1 MNRPITAILSLT
13 AAAALS
19 TSALAQTDWPERTV
33 NVIIGASPGGDT
45 DFNARTMAKYFEE
58 ITGTSMVI
66 TNMPGGGATIA
77 TSAVRDAEPDGST
90 MLFGHTGHL
99 IVTEAS
105 GLADYGIDDFAICR
119 IPAIDQG
126 AVFVASA
133 DSGIES
139 VEDLVQRTE
148 AEPGSVVF
156 GTELGGYSHLQAL
169 KFQEETGAEMRIVDT
184 GSAAEKITSL
194 LGGRI
199 DVAGIAYGAVQ
210 DYVEAG
216 QMVVL
221 GQPNDEPNPL
231 LGDIPTFTEQ
241 GIDFVMN
248 NPYIIAFPAGTDEAI
263 VDRMGEI
270 MQQISENPEYAADLE
285 EGFKQPVSF
294 LPHDE
299 AIQRLNEIR
308 ENYMQYSDQLQAA
321 R

>member
-1 MNRPITAILSLT
+1 MNRRHVIATMLGTFAIIS
-13 AAAALS
+13 S
-19 TSALAQTDWPERTV
+19 PALAQTEWPERTV

-58 ITGTSMVI
+58 ITGTPMVI

-77 TSAVRDAEPDGST
+77 TSAVRDAEADGYT

-99 IVTEAS
+99 IVTEVS
-105 GLADYGIDDFAICR
+105 GLADYGIDQFEICC

-133 DSGIES
+133 QSGIES
-139 VEDLVQRTE
+139 IDDLVQRTQE
-148 AEPGSVVF
+148 EPGSVVF

-184 GSAAEKITSL
+184 GSASEKIAAM

-199 DVAGIAYGAVQ
+199 DVAGIAYGAIQ
-210 DYVEAG
+210 DYHESG
-216 QMVVL
+216 DMVVL
-221 GQPNDEPNPL
+221 GQPNEERNPL
-231 LGDIPTFTEQ
+231 LGDIPTFAEQ

-248 NPYIIAFPAGTDEAI
+248 NPYIIAFPEGTDEAI
-263 VDRMGEI
+263 VARMGEI
-270 MQQISENPEYAADLE
+270 MQQITEKPEYAADLE
-285 EGFKQPVSF
+285 QGFKQPVSF
-294 LPHDE
+294 LPQGDAME
-299 AIQRLNEIR
+299 RLNSIR
-308 ENYMQYSDQLQAA
+308 ENYMQYRDELQAA